1 MVANLVM
8 IDADARADALALERL
23 ALWCLRQYSPIVA
36 VDGADGVVMDTE
48 GADHLHGGEEFMVSG
63 LVNMLWHRGLTT
75 RVAIADTWGASHALA
90 RLSDRETT
98 IVPAGETT
106 KAVLGLPIQALRLPA
121 DTVAGLGTM
130 GFATVGELAAT
141 HRAPLALRF
150 GNEVTRRIDQ
160 MFGRVPEVM
169 EPLRTEEMVEASKVF
184 GEPIAAADTI
194 AKYIRRLS
202 AELSAR
208 LEGRGYGMKRA
219 DLWVHRVDSN
229 SQSIRVGLAKPARD
243 PARISKLL
251 CDRID
256 QIDPG
261 FGIEKLT
268 LTAVHTEPLEER
280 QVSSS
285 LIEEEVADV
294 LPVIEVLANR
304 GAKLYRVTPVA
315 SDVPERSFVRNTASG
330 ATPTSSL
337 RNALGSIMNATPT
350 NATMVPEMRTVV
362 SRSPAKKCAKI
373 APKIGD
379 VAARIDATPPASSF
393 CAQAINVMGTK
404 LLNNPRR
411 TICHQVGIGTG
422 SALENSSAPKTMPPI
437 ASRTAA
443 MVIGPT
449 CGRAI
454 SVKKKELPKRTARM
468 KIVVHSRGFI
478 KVLFCSV
485 A

>member
-1 MVANLVM
+1 MPVDQPLVVIARSGSKRWIAAADPTALKVGLRVGMPASKAQAMISNLAM
-8 IDADARADALALERL
+8 MDADPRADALALERL

-36 VDGADGVVMDTE
+36 VDGADGIVMDTE

-63 LVNMLWHRGLTT
+63 LVNTLWHRGLTT

-90 RLSDRETT
+90 RLSDNETT
-98 IVPAGETT
+98 IVSAGEST
-106 KAVLGLPIQALRLPA
+106 KAVLGLPIHALRLPP
-121 DTVAGLGTM
+121 DTVAGLATM

-141 HRAPLALRF
+141 PRAPLALRF

-160 MFGRVPEVM
+160 MFGRVAEVM
-169 EPLRTEEMVEASKVF
+169 EPLRTEEMVETSKVF

-208 LEGRGYGMKRA
+208 LEERGYGMKRA
-219 DLWVHRVDSN
+219 DLWVHRVDSK

-280 QVSSS
+280 QVLSS
-285 LIEEEVADV
+285 LIEEEVADI
-294 LPVIEVLANR
+294 LPVIEVLSNR

-315 SDVPERSFVRNTASG
+315 SDVPERSFVRIGPAAPESG
-330 ATPTSSL
+330 ASWQAKWPRPPRL
-337 RNALGSIMNATPT
+337 LKHPEPIEVMALLPDQPPVVLTWRGKRRKVVRADG
-350 NATMVPEMRTVV
+350 PERIFGEWWIRPRELQAVRDYFVV
-362 SRSPAKKCAKI
+362 EDEAGERLWIYRS
-373 APKIGD
+373 GD
-379 VAARIDATPPASSF
+379 GVDTA
-393 CAQAINVMGTK
+393 
-404 LLNNPRR
+404 
-411 TICHQVGIGTG
+411 TG
-422 SALENSSAPKTMPPI
+422 SH
-437 ASRTAA
+437 RW
-443 MVIGPT
+443 
-449 CGRAI
+449 
-454 SVKKKELPKRTARM
+454 
-468 KIVVHSRGFI
+468 FI
-478 KVLFCSV
+478 HGVF